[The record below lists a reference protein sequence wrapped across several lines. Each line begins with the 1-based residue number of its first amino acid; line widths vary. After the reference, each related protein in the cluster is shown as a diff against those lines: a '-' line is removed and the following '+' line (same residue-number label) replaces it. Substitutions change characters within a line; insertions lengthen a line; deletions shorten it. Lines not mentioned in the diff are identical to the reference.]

1 MKTIDMTGWKARTIA
16 SPRRRA
22 IPIMTHPGIEL
33 CGTTVRQAVTDGKA
47 HARAI
52 LALDARYP
60 ADACTV
66 IMDLT
71 VEAEAFGARIVF
83 PENEV
88 PSVIEPPVH
97 DPAGIDAL
105 PVPGIDAA
113 RIPQY
118 LEANRT
124 VAWAIGDKPLLAG
137 CIGPFSLA
145 GRLFGMSELMMALFT
160 APDAVCRLLEKCT
173 QFIETYCRALRDTG
187 AQGVIMAEPAAGLI
201 SNDDC
206 LRYVT
211 PYIRRIVESVQD
223 DRFLVI
229 LHNCG
234 DTGHCTEAMVGTGAA
249 GYHFGNQADMVAAL
263 DACLGEALVMGN
275 LDPVGIFK
283 GASPEEVY
291 RATRD
296 LLETTRRYPNYVIS
310 SGCDVPPAVP
320 AANIEAFYRAVTDYN
335 ATLTF

>member
-33 CGTTVRQAVTDGKA
+33 CGATVRQAVTDGKA

-124 VAWAIGDKPLLAG
+124 VARAIGDKPLLAG

-173 QFIETYCRALRDTG
+173 QFR
-187 AQGVIMAEPAAGLI
+187 GL
-201 SNDDC
+201 
-206 LRYVT
+206 L
-211 PYIRRIVESVQD
+211 
-223 DRFLVI
+223 
-229 LHNCG
+229 
-234 DTGHCTEAMVGTGAA
+234 
-249 GYHFGNQADMVAAL
+249 
-263 DACLGEALVMGN
+263 
-275 LDPVGIFK
+275 
-283 GASPEEVY
+283 
-291 RATRD
+291 
-296 LLETTRRYPNYVIS
+296 
-310 SGCDVPPAVP
+310 
-320 AANIEAFYRAVTDYN
+320 
-335 ATLTF
+335 